1 MHRMNP
7 HSFLDIPV
15 ERLSLIRYRMFQPMR
30 LCGPY
35 GPYWETRNKTR
46 HIHYIL
52 IARRRAD
59 EAALIGNR

>member
-1 MHRMNP
+1 MIVI
-7 HSFLDIPV
+7 LDDSP
-15 ERLSLIRYRMFQPMR
+15 YPMR